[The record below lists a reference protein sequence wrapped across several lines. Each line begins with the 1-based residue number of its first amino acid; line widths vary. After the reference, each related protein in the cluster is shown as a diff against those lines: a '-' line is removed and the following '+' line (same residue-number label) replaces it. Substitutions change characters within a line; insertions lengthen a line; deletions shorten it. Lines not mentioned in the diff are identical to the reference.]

1 MKVGL
6 VVEEADGEER
16 HSPTPESSEWS
27 VSGGV
32 RTYPVPGYR
41 REPGVF
47 VCLPVRGWIS
57 PVGGVARV
65 CSCSF

>member
-6 VVEEADGEER
+6 VVEDAEGEER

-32 RTYPVPGYR
+32 RTYPVPG
-41 REPGVF
+41 
-47 VCLPVRGWIS
+47 
-57 PVGGVARV
+57 
-65 CSCSF
+65 

>member
-6 VVEEADGEER
+6 VVEEAEGEER

-47 VCLPVRGWIS
+47 VCLPVRWIS
-57 PVGGVARV
+57 PVGGGARV